1 MECDV
6 ELGELQPEYFRN
18 FGAWQKRHGFSGWR
32 GWDCWWLGGL
42 LTSKISWEKGEVG
55 IFLLERSRWWYQIL
69 LLFTPILAEMI
80 QFLTLTYF
88 KFRAGKN
95 PRKCILLEWTF
106 CMTTYFGL
114 CKVSSSQTSWVV
126 VRGVAPKTQ
135 LNMGWNG
142 TTISRVI
149 SRETHW
155 FSAITVTPF
164 ITVGK
169 GSWPW
174 GNQLNSH
181 PFNPWNFS
189 PWTYPNSLNALKW
202 WVAGA
207 CLYNPIYIY
216 IEGTWKL
223 G

>member
-1 MECDV
+1 MDD
-6 ELGELQPEYFRN
+6 LGVPL
-18 FGAWQKRHGFSGWR
+18 FSE
-32 GWDCWWLGGL
+32 
-42 LTSKISWEKGEVG
+42 T
-55 IFLLERSRWWYQIL
+55 SRWWYQMLFI
-69 LLFTPILAEMI
+69 FTPILGEMI
-80 QFLTLTYF
+80 QLTFAYF

-106 CMTTYFGL
+106 CMTTYFGP

-135 LNMGWNG
+135 
-142 TTISRVI
+142 
-149 SRETHW
+149 
-155 FSAITVTPF
+155 F
-164 ITVGK
+164 GK

-174 GNQLNSH
+174 GNQQNSH

-207 CLYNPIYIY
+207 CLYNSIYIY
-216 IEGTWKL
+216 IERERERRTLKTWIQIPLWLTCPHLLRLECSLQENVTLIWLISKKL
-223 G
+223 TILTSTTHRKGKWMKNKSYNT